1 MFSTSNT
8 KSGSINDV
16 VFTTKKFQNY
26 QDTLKRHT
34 KKGNL
39 FNKVNNSVDKNIKIA
54 DKNIKITD
62 KNIKIADNNTTK

>member
-39 FNKVNNSVDKNIKIA
+39 FNKVLEVNEKTH
-54 DKNIKITD
+54 KNIKITD
-62 KNIKIADNNTTK
+62 KNIKITDKNTTK